1 GWQPTAGADRIR
13 PRVTIPPREAR
24 TVSLRLTPRRRG
36 ALRSEFV
43 AVRTLGPLG
52 FAGRSSALP
61 APAEIRILPP
71 FRARRHLASRV
82 QRLRELD
89 GATSLQVRGQG
100 TEFDSLREYVRGDD
114 VRSIDWR
121 ATARASTTMLR
132 TWRPERD
139 RHVTIILDT
148 GRTAAARVGD
158 ATRLD
163 ATFEAALL
171 LAALANRAGDHVH
184 VLAYDRVVRAR
195 VTGVDG
201 PRLLPEMTDALAP
214 VEAQLIDTDWD
225 GALGEATRLARRP
238 SLVVILTAQESL
250 SSSRG

>member
-1 GWQPTAGADRIR
+1 
-13 PRVTIPPREAR
+13 
-24 TVSLRLTPRRRG
+24 
-36 ALRSEFV
+36 
-43 AVRTLGPLG
+43 
-52 FAGRSSALP
+52 
-61 APAEIRILPP
+61 
-71 FRARRHLASRV
+71 
-82 QRLRELD
+82 
-89 GATSLQVRGQG
+89 
-100 TEFDSLREYVRGDD
+100 EFDSLREYVRGDD

-121 ATARASTTMLR
+121 ATARATTTMLR

-139 RHVTIILDT
+139 RHVTIIVDT

-158 ATRLD
+158 ETRLD

-184 VLAYDRVVRAR
+184 VLAFDRVVRAR

-201 PRLLPEMTDALAP
+201 PRLVPEILDALAS

-225 GALGEATRLARRP
+225 RALREARRLAGRP

-250 SSSRG
+250 SSSRGFLTRLARLPSAATTVLVGTVTDASLADAARAGGSVTDLYRAAAAEATAQDAALVARAMSRAGAEALADGPEDLPPRVADRYLALKKAGRL